1 MEVLRV
7 SFVRPRP
14 LSTNWADFVVLN
26 FPVAFG
32 MSTCDI

>member
-7 SFVRPRP
+7 SFVRPLN
-14 LSTNWADFVVLN
+14 LSTNLADFVVLN